1 MSKAVLLKPQSG
13 ITWGSMRT
21 IDAWFRPQTFRFNC
35 VCGGLG
41 TRILSI
47 TVLMCCKES
56 LGTPG
61 VRCSYQNYLQKVG
74 VLLVLVVVVVV
85 TFFVDRSFQ
94 ASSFLV

>member
-1 MSKAVLLKPQSG
+1 MLSNRSVESPG
-13 ITWGSMRT
+13 ESMRT
-21 IDAWFRPQTFRFNC
+21 IDVWFRPQTFRFNC

-41 TRILSI
+41 TRIVSV

-61 VRCSYQNYLQKVG
+61 VRCSYLNYLQKVG

-85 TFFVDRSFQ
+85 VTFFVDRSFQ
-94 ASSFLV
+94 ARSFLV